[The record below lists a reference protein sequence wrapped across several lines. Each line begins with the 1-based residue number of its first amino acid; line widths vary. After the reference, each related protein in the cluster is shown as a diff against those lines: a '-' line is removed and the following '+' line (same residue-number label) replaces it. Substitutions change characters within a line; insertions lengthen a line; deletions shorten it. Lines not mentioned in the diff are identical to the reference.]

1 MTDFYTDPLT
11 HDLSLVE
18 GDIRYTTLEEQTRQR
33 LEITLKTY
41 RGEWFP
47 NILYGVPYLKN
58 ANNKTELL
66 GKSNTS
72 LLEIYIKRT
81 ILESPN
87 IKELEAFS
95 LTEDP
100 TTRTVSITFEAVMTD
115 GNPITQ
121 TVVL

>member
-1 MTDFYTDPLT
+1 MTDFYIDPTT
-11 HDLSLVE
+11 HDLSLVK

-41 RGEWFP
+41 RGEWFV
-47 NILYGVPYLKN
+47 NKLYGVPYLKN
-58 ANNKTELL
+58 EDNQIELL
-66 GKSNTS
+66 GKSSTEV
-72 LLEIYIKRT
+72 LEIFLTRT

-87 IKELEAFS
+87 IKELDSFT

-100 TTRTVSITFEAVMTD
+100 STRSVSVVFKAIMTD